1 MSEATYLNQTT
12 FVWQHIDK
20 VAVKGRHEPLNIYEP
35 LGYSQDALPALL
47 VEIEEYNKAL
57 VFYYQQQWAAA
68 QEMFQTLVQR
78 YPSRYLYQMYGMRIA
93 ELINKPMLPDW
104 DRAFIH
110 THK

>member
-35 LGYSQDALPALL
+35 LGYIKDALPELL
-47 VEIEEYNKAL
+47 VEIEQYNKAL
-57 VFYYQQQWAAA
+57 VLYYQQEWAIA
-68 QEMFQTLVQR
+68 QEMFETLVKR
-78 YPSRYLYQMYGMRIA
+78 YPSRYLYQMYSMRIA
-93 ELINKPMLPDW
+93 ELIKKPILPDW
-104 DRAFIH
+104 DGAFIH